1 LSACVQLYDKPRCC
15 MNKAVSALLIALCLV
30 TACNRDP
37 NVAKMKYVENGNRY
51 YNNGKYK
58 EALIMYRNALKR
70 DLRFGEAYYRA
81 ALAELKLGR
90 LGEAARDLQ
99 RAVELQ
105 DKNLDAHTQMANLF
119 LNAYIADKKRGKQL
133 LTELKSIS
141 DRFTQR
147 FPKSY
152 DDMRLKGYISLFEG
166 DANKAGE
173 FFAKANS
180 IKPHQQDLVL
190 VYMQTLAMLNRAD
203 EGEKLAYE
211 MLAKNPASLPIYDA
225 LFLQYMRAKR
235 LPDAERILKS
245 KVENNP
251 KVADPY
257 LQLAAHYYSLKQ
269 RPEMM
274 SALQRLSS
282 NQTDFPQGELMVGDF
297 FLRIRDL
304 DAAATHY
311 EEGAKRNPKEKHTYQ
326 KRLVEVLVKQN
337 KKDEAQQLV
346 TNILKEDP
354 KDPEAIAIRASLSL
368 LTGTR
373 EQLQSAINDLQTVV
387 SRMPDNPVLRYNLG
401 KALLAKGN
409 VQAARVQFD
418 EAIKLRPD
426 YLLPRITLAQIYMQN
441 REYGKVV
448 QMSQEVLGYDA
459 NNLPARLLRSRA
471 LIGMGEVKQARTEL
485 MQTST
490 QFPDLP
496 EARLQIAALD
506 LQDKNFKSA
515 GDSFRTLYSKFQDPR
530 AFMGIIETTVAQGNP
545 GEATRLLR
553 EELAKNPDRLEYR
566 VALANISVGAN
577 DLPTAISEYKT
588 VLEKMPRSSDV
599 WLRLGESYRRAGD
612 IGNAMASFKKA
623 QELAP
628 NSVVPYMQ
636 LAMLYGNAGQS
647 GQARPMYEQVLKLQ
661 PDNPIALNNLAFM
674 IADTGAD
681 LDQALTMAQKAKQQ
695 RPNDNDVSDT
705 LGWIYVKKNLA
716 DSAIVIFR
724 DLVKSNPDRATYR
737 YHYAMAL
744 MQKGDKA
751 SAKKELEAALRSKP
765 QKDEEGKIRDLMAK
779 IG

>member
-1 LSACVQLYDKPRCC
+1 

-51 YNNGKYK
+51 YEKAKYK

-90 LGEAARDLQ
+90 LSDAARDLQ

-105 DKNLDAHTQMANLF
+105 PTNLDAHTQMANLY

-133 LTELKSIS
+133 LTELKSLS
-141 DRFTQR
+141 DRVSQR
-147 FPKSY
+147 FPNSY
-152 DDMRLKGYISLFEG
+152 DDTRLKGYLSLFDG
-166 DANKAGE
+166 DAVKAGE
-173 FFAKANS
+173 YFAKANS
-180 IKPHQQDLVL
+180 IKPFQQDLVL
-190 VYMQTLAMLNRAD
+190 VYMQTLVMLGKPE
-203 EGEKLAYE
+203 EGEQLGYE
-211 MLAKNPASLPIYDA
+211 MLKHNPASLAIYDA

-245 KVENNP
+245 KVDNNP
-251 KVADPY
+251 KLADPY
-257 LQLAAHYYSLKQ
+257 LQLAAHYYSMKQ

-274 SALQRLSS
+274 AVLQRLSS
-282 NQTDFPQGELMVGDF
+282 NQTDFPQADLMVGDF

-304 DAAATHY
+304 DLAMTHY
-311 EEGAKRNPKEKHTYQ
+311 QEGIKRNPKDKHTYQ
-326 KRLVEVLVKQN
+326 KRLVEILVKQN

-346 TNILKEDP
+346 SDILKEDP

-409 VQAARVQFD
+409 VQAARVQFE
-418 EAIKLRPD
+418 EAMKLRPD
-426 YLLPRITLAQIYMQN
+426 YLLPRITLAQIFLQN

-448 QMSQEVLGYDA
+448 QMSQEVLVYDA

-471 LIGMGEVKQARTEL
+471 LIGMGEVKQARAEL
-485 MQTST
+485 VQTST
-490 QFPDLP
+490 QFPDIP

-515 GDSFRTLYSKFQDPR
+515 EDSFRTLYSKFQDPR
-530 AFMGIIETTVAQGNP
+530 AFMGLVETIVAQGNQA
-545 GEATRLLR
+545 EAMKMLR
-553 EELAKNPDRLEYR
+553 EELAKTPDRLEFR
-566 VALANISVGAN
+566 VALANIAVSTN
-577 DLPTAISEYKT
+577 DFATGIAEYKK

-599 WLRLGESYRRAGD
+599 WLRLGESYRRSGD
-612 IGNAMASFKKA
+612 NNNAIAAFQKA
-623 QELAP
+623 QEIAP
-628 NSVVPYMQ
+628 NNVVGYLQ
-636 LAMLYGNAGQS
+636 LALLYDTS
-647 GQARPMYEQVLKLQ
+647 GRPAEARPLYEQILKLQ
-661 PDNPIALNNLAFM
+661 PDNPVALNNLAFM
-674 IADTGAD
+674 LADTGAD
-681 LDQALTMAQKAKQQ
+681 LDQALTMAQRAKQQ
-695 RPNDNDVSDT
+695 RPNDANVSDT
-705 LGWIYVKKNLA
+705 LGWIYIKKNLA
-716 DSAIVIFR
+716 DSAIMIFR
-724 DLVKSNPDRATYR
+724 DLVKNEPERATYR

-744 MQKGDKA
+744 YQKGDKV
-751 SAKKELEAALRSKP
+751 SAKKELETALRSKP

>member
-1 LSACVQLYDKPRCC
+1 
-15 MNKAVSALLIALCLV
+15 MNKAVSTLLIALTLI

-51 YNNGKYK
+51 FNNGKYK

-70 DLRFGEAYYRA
+70 DMRFGEAYYRS

-105 DKNLDAHTQMANLF
+105 PENLDAHTQMTNLF

-133 LTELKSIS
+133 LGELKSIS
-141 DRFTQR
+141 DRMGQR

-152 DDMRLKGYISLFEG
+152 DDMRLKGYVALFEG
-166 DANKAGE
+166 DASKASE
-173 FFAKANS
+173 FFANANR
-180 IKPHQQDLVL
+180 IKPYQQDLVL
-190 VYMQTLAMLNRAD
+190 VYMQTLGLLNRAD
-203 EGEKLAYE
+203 EGEKLGYE
-211 MLAKNPASLPIYDA
+211 MLAKNPGALPIYDA
-225 LFLQYMRAKR
+225 LFMQYMRSKR
-235 LPDAERILKS
+235 LPEAENILKS
-245 KVENNP
+245 KVEKNP

-257 LQLAAHYYSLKQ
+257 LQLAAHYYSMKA

-274 SALQRLSS
+274 AVLQRLSA

-304 DAAATHY
+304 DLAASHY
-311 EEGAKRNPKEKHTYQ
+311 QEGIKRNPKDKHTYQ

-346 TNILKEDP
+346 ADVLKEDP
-354 KDPEAIAIRASLSL
+354 KDSEAIAIRASLSL

-409 VQAARVQFD
+409 AQAARVQFD

-426 YLLPRITLAQIYMQN
+426 YLLPRITLAQIFLQN
-441 REYGKVV
+441 REFGKVV
-448 QMSQEVLGYDA
+448 QMTQEVLTYDA

-485 MQTST
+485 MQTSS

-515 GDSFRTLYSKFQDPR
+515 EDSFQSLYSKFQDPR
-530 AFMGIIETTVAQGNP
+530 AFMGMIETNVAQGKTA
-545 GEATRLLR
+545 EALRLLR

-566 VALANISVGAN
+566 VAMANIAVTTK
-577 DLPTAISEYKT
+577 DYPTAISEYKK
-588 VLEKMPRSSDV
+588 VLDKMPRSSDV
-599 WLRLGESYRRAGD
+599 WLRLGETYRRTGD
-612 IGNAMASFKKA
+612 FGNAAASFKKA
-623 QELAP
+623 QEIAP
-628 NSVVPYMQ
+628 NNVIPYMQ
-636 LAMLYGNAGQS
+636 LAILYNTTGQ
-647 GQARPMYEQVLKLQ
+647 GAQAKPLYEQVLKLQ
-661 PDNPIALNNLAFM
+661 PENPVALNNLAFIM
-674 IADTGAD
+674 ADAGD
-681 LDQALTMAQKAKQQ
+681 NLDQALTMAQRAKQQ
-695 RPNDNDVSDT
+695 RPNDKDVSDT
-705 LGWIYVKKNLA
+705 LGWIYIKKNLA

-724 DLVKSNPDRATYR
+724 DLVKSDPERATYR
-737 YHYAMAL
+737 YHYALAL

-751 SAKKELEAALRSKP
+751 SAKKELEAALKTNP